1 VGCRAEGAAQGYTVL
16 GGIVLLVFA
25 INMLRQ
31 GLDELSGSVFEGALT
46 IVLGI
51 ALIIVVALSFD
62 ASGYTHFK
70 IGRSGAL
77 LALLGFIAIVLIAR
91 GLTFDILG
99 WLTNIG
105 MLAGFMILLAGLLLI
120 FKK

>member
-1 VGCRAEGAAQGYTVL
+1 MGCRAEGAAQGYTVL
-16 GGIVLLVFA
+16 GGIVLLVLA

-31 GLDELSGSVFEGALT
+31 GLTDAIGGSFEG
-46 IVLGI
+46 VLSTVLAI

-62 ASGYTHFK
+62 ACGFTHFK
-70 IGRSGAL
+70 IGRSGVL
-77 LALLGFIAIVLIAR
+77 LALLGFVAIVIIAR
-91 GLTFDILG
+91 GLTFDILS

-105 MLAGFMILLAGLLLI
+105 MLAGFMILIAGLLLI

>member
-1 VGCRAEGAAQGYTVL
+1 MGCRAEGAAQGYTVL
-16 GGIVLLVFA
+16 GGIVLLVLA

-31 GLDELSGSVFEGALT
+31 GLTEAMGGSFEG
-46 IVLGI
+46 VLSTVLAI

-62 ASGYTHFK
+62 ACGFTHFK
-70 IGRSGAL
+70 IGRSGVL
-77 LALLGFIAIVLIAR
+77 LALLGFVAIVIIAR
-91 GLTFDILG
+91 GLTFDILS

-105 MLAGFMILLAGLLLI
+105 MLAGFMILIAGLLLI

>member
-1 VGCRAEGAAQGYTVL
+1 MGCRAEGAAQGYTVL
-16 GGIVLLVFA
+16 GGIVLLVLA

-31 GLDELSGSVFEGALT
+31 GLTEAMGGSFEG
-46 IVLGI
+46 VLSTVLAI

-62 ASGYTHFK
+62 TCGFTHFK
-70 IGRSGAL
+70 IGRSGVL
-77 LALLGFIAIVLIAR
+77 LALLGFVAIVIIAR
-91 GLTFDILG
+91 GLTFDILS

-105 MLAGFMILLAGLLLI
+105 MLAGFMILIAGLLLI